1 MKKLIFSLFTFG
13 LCILAQ
19 AQTTPYK
26 MHFNEVDNFRNF
38 HVLLYPEFFI
48 APGDRELALPSN
60 LVVDARYWL
69 GTIADFRAGA
79 SFGTNLGLRLGG
91 TLHLR
96 DHIRSIKEKFV
107 LGSSKSG
114 RTETTRYLKIPVQA
128 RGMSGP
134 CVDLFIGNQFGGFTS
149 KVDLGW
155 EFQGYRRAQILT
167 ESGRYINGALNGY
180 HSMKFQAVF
189 QTPIPSS
196 RRFLNKEGAYIIENF
211 NTIGVGGQ
219 VSFDAS
225 VKPWKFATL
234 YGGLSM
240 GYIKVAGEGSAPILS
255 IRFGVLVANS
265 LKL

>member
-1 MKKLIFSLFTFG
+1 MKKLIFSLLGIG
-13 LCILAQ
+13 LGILAQ
-19 AQTTPYK
+19 AQNTSYT
-26 MHFNEVDNFRNF
+26 MHFNEVDNFKNF
-38 HVLLYPEFFI
+38 QVMLYPEFFI

-69 GTIADFRAGA
+69 GTIADFRAGF

-107 LGSSKSG
+107 LGSSTSG

-134 CVDLFIGNQFGGFTS
+134 CADLFIGNQFGGFTT
-149 KVDLGW
+149 KLDLGW

-167 ESGRYINGALNGY
+167 ESGRYISGSLNGY
-180 HSMKFQAVF
+180 HSLKFQAVF
-189 QTPIPSS
+189 QAPIPSS
-196 RRFLNKEGAYIIENF
+196 RRSFNKEGASIIENF

-219 VSFDAS
+219 VSFDVSAR
-225 VKPWKFATL
+225 PWKFATM
-234 YGGLSM
+234 YAGLSM

-255 IRFGVLVANS
+255 IRIGALIANS
-265 LKL
+265 LKI